1 MISLPPQ
8 VKKVQDFYNEKTDE
22 ISQRLEVLVESVDTS
37 GLKPKEH
44 KRRKSMVKT
53 FTSKFE
59 EILQGSGK
67 RGSIQVSNLPDIRD
81 ILAQESMDD
90 EDEKAN
96 QKKRDEMMRKSDSIK
111 RAITDVYRTS
121 KLLHNYSIMVS
132 MICRFSRFNFTALT
146 ILQTLMLY
154 HLFFE

>member
-67 RGSIQVSNLPDIRD
+67 RRYTEFHRGITEIHREKKEISPVFSLCVFVSLCVPVFFLDKFLPCFI
-81 ILAQESMDD
+81 IIIHQFY
-90 EDEKAN
+90 K
-96 QKKRDEMMRKSDSIK
+96 
-111 RAITDVYRTS
+111 
-121 KLLHNYSIMVS
+121 
-132 MICRFSRFNFTALT
+132 
-146 ILQTLMLY
+146 
-154 HLFFE
+154 